1 MESELFFKWLSDIRL
16 RNELD
21 LCVRLSKKRRKESLT
36 QHDVAD
42 ILNIS
47 LTKIKQIENGTC
59 VDFNSINNYINFFKF
74 GILDQND

>member
-1 MESELFFKWLSDIRL
+1 MKSELFFTWLSDIKL
-16 RNELD
+16 RSELD
-21 LCVRLSKKRRKESLT
+21 LCVKLSKKRRKEFLT

>member
-1 MESELFFKWLSDIRL
+1 MESELFFTWLSDIKL

-21 LCVRLSKKRRKESLT
+21 LCVRLSKKRRKEFLT

>member
-36 QHDVAD
+36 QHDVAN

-74 GILDQND
+74 GILD

>member
-1 MESELFFKWLSDIRL
+1 MESELFFKWLSDIKL

>member
-36 QHDVAD
+36 QHDVAN

>member
-36 QHDVAD
+36 QYDVAD

>member
-36 QHDVAD
+36 QHDVAN

-47 LTKIKQIENGTC
+47 LTKIKQIENVTC

>member
-59 VDFNSINNYINFFKF
+59 VEFNSINNYKNFFKF
-74 GILDQND
+74 SILDQND